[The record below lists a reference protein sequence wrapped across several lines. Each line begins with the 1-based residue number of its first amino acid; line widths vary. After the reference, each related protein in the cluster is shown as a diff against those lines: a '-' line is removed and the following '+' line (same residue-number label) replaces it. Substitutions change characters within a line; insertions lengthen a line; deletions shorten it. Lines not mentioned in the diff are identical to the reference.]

1 MKVLGGWFSITSP
14 VIPVP
19 QEDPIIP
26 NRRKATGLNEFRRYI
41 DEKKFIID

>member
-1 MKVLGGWFSITSP
+1 MKVLGGWFSIISP
-14 VIPVP
+14 VIPVS

-26 NRRKATGLNEFRRYI
+26 NRNKAISLNEFRRYV